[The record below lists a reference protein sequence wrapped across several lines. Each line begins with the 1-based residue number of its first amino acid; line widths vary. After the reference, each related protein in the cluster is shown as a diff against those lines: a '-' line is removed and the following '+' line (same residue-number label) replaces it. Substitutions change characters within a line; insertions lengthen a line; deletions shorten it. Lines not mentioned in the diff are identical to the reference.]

1 MKEGSNPGLKVI
13 DIRVEEKPTGEIS
26 LGAGLGTSG
35 GSIGGGIKE
44 NNFLGKGVSLNTN
57 LNVSKNSVKG
67 QFVYSKPNFQDT
79 DNTLFTSVK
88 STSTDNLTD

>member
-67 QFVYSKPNFQDT
+67 QFVYSKM
-79 DNTLFTSVK
+79 K
-88 STSTDNLTD
+88 SFITT